1 MSEKTEFALRE
12 EMVQAGRLLLERGLT
27 NGAAGNM
34 SIALGDGTFI
44 VTPTGS
50 SLGHLRAEELSRIDA
65 GGALLSGHKPTKEVP
80 FHIALYE
87 VNPTVKAIVH
97 LHSSFATAY
106 ACLDGLDAT
115 NAIRPMTPYCV
126 MRLGEIA
133 LLPYRKPGSV
143 LIAKD
148 LRKVGANH
156 KAFLLANHGLIVGG
170 KDMTD
175 AVNNAFE
182 LEESCKLYFL
192 TSGLSV
198 RYLTEDD
205 IAELT

>member
-1 MSEKTEFALRE
+1 MSEKTEFTLRE
-12 EMVQAGRLLLERGLT
+12 EMVRAGRLLLESGLT

-34 SIALGDGTFI
+34 SLSLGDGSYI

-50 SLGHLRAEELSRIDA
+50 SLGHLCAEELSRVNA
-65 GGALLSGHKPTKEVP
+65 KGELLSGPKPTKEVP

-106 ACLDGLDAT
+106 ASLEGLDAT

-126 MRLGEIA
+126 MRLGEVA

-143 LIAKD
+143 LIAED
-148 LRKVGANH
+148 LRKVGANR

-170 KDMTD
+170 KNMTD

-182 LEESCKLYFL
+182 LEESCKLYFI
-192 TSGLSV
+192 TKGLPV
-198 RYLTEDD
+198 RYLTENDV
-205 IAELT
+205 AELT